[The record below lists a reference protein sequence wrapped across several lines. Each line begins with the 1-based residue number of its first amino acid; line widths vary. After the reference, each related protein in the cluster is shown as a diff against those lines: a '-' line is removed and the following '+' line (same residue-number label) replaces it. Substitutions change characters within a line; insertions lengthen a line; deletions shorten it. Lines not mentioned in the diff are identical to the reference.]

1 MPDKKCNIL
10 SSHLAQI
17 DALGYVY
24 PCCKF
29 EYLAE
34 DIRKDS
40 WLDYKV
46 QNLNSLDG
54 ILVSDKWKD
63 FRQRMLKED
72 IAECS
77 HCWRQ
82 ENSKI
87 TSLRT
92 ESNKTKIKQKNI
104 IQSLEISLDTT
115 CNMMCRICK
124 PSQSSKWASADR
136 VLKEL
141 TKIDSSRYNKSIV
154 DMSTKDHLQRV
165 IFNSNLKNLRLIKIN
180 GGEPFYSKNLV
191 PLLDKIEKDAG
202 IKNVQLEFNTNGSIF
217 PNKEILDMLS
227 MAKKIK
233 IEFSIDATDKLAE
246 VIRYGQ
252 SWKTIQK
259 TIRKWLA
266 YFSDATFTIHTT
278 ISLLNLN
285 HLNNLI
291 HFTNNLNLNWTYD
304 FLTGPDYLSVYQLP
318 KRYREHLFN
327 VTDQKYKTLLYN
339 ELITPQKIPSKF
351 NNFLK
356 SCEILDGYYGNSFE
370 EVNSEIYN
378 LVKKINK
385 PYVSFKKIK
394 R

>member
-17 DALGYVY
+17 DTLGYVY

-72 IAECS
+72 IKECS

-141 TKIDSSRYNKSIV
+141 TKIDSRRYDKSTV

-356 SCEILDGYYGNSFE
+356 SCEILDGYHGNSFK

-385 PYVSFKKIK
+385 PYVLFKKIK